1 MNWWLSDATDD
12 KRCRYAPPC
21 RSQPTKGAGTLR
33 RAVRSQAFAKILG
46 GRHMECAY
54 YLVDG
59 TWNVPTTLTFVGCAE
74 MLTRAYRF
82 WKRTCWFVQ
91 RDLHCSLTWMESR
104 FRCVDDLVS
113 DSRRPLL

>member
-1 MNWWLSDATDD
+1 MPRT
-12 KRCRYAPPC
+12 
-21 RSQPTKGAGTLR
+21 TKGAGTLR
-33 RAVRSQAFAKILG
+33 RAVRNRQKVQARSAVPFAVKLLP
-46 GRHMECAY
+46 RF
-54 YLVDG
+54 LVDG

-104 FRCVDDLVS
+104 FRCVCDLVS
-113 DSRRPLL
+113 DSRRPGL